1 MPTDGEHLVSN
12 FKVFGHFL
20 SNAFCSGNPPSS
32 LTNQSQFWIK
42 RKKKIKVKAG
52 ICSFYRTHPGSQV
65 SLGSDIVGRGQKTST
80 FHEERP
86 VQRYDR
92 LKLKLKCKFQVYL
105 YKLPP
110 RQVPRRPSFVHNWP
124 AFKFA
129 PRVPFLP
136 LQIIADIWKNHFWQ
150 SGKLKKKI
158 FDNLENFTVATR
170 LAVCSPLGRRQSCQ
184 NCPTHRWP
192 N

>member
-1 MPTDGEHLVSN
+1 MDSTSCQISKYLVIFYQMHS
-12 FKVFGHFL
+12 VLVIPH
-20 SNAFCSGNPPSS
+20 
-32 LTNQSQFWIK
+32 QSDSIWIK

-65 SLGSDIVGRGQKTST
+65 SLGSAIIGRGQKTST

-92 LKLKLKCKFQVYL
+92 LKLKLKCKFQLYL

-129 PRVPFLP
+129 PRVPLLP
-136 LQIIADIWKNHFWQ
+136 LQIIADI
-150 SGKLKKKI
+150 
-158 FDNLENFTVATR
+158 
-170 LAVCSPLGRRQSCQ
+170 
-184 NCPTHRWP
+184 
-192 N
+192 